1 MSENITKIKLGKREI
16 ILLGTAHVSEESVKE
31 VESLIKNE
39 KPDKVCIEIDKSRYL
54 SLIKKSVWKNMSI
67 PQVLKQK
74 KGFLLLANLV
84 LSSFQKRIG
93 LDLGVKPGEE
103 MMKAITVSEE
113 LGIPYSFCDREIQ
126 VTLKRAWSQ
135 TGFWGKNKMIAA
147 MVSSIF
153 VKEKLSK
160 EEIEKLKEKNA
171 LENMLEELSDFMPQ
185 VKTVLIDERDR
196 YLATNIFTSEGDKIV
211 AIVGAGHI
219 KGIVSW
225 LELLDKGKASTD
237 LTDIETIPPKSLI
250 SKIIPFIIPF
260 IIVGFIILGFFLGG
274 LKQGMNMLWTWILI
288 NGTLSA
294 IGAIIA
300 LSHPL
305 TIISAFIAAPIT
317 SLNPAIAVGLV
328 TGLIEYKFK
337 KPRVSDFESI
347 SQDIMSFKG
356 FYKNRFIHILL
367 VFFFSNLGSA
377 IGTFVA
383 GIPVIASFFSNFF

>member
-1 MSENITKIKLGKREI
+1 MSNNITKINLKKKEI

-31 VESLIKNE
+31 VENLLKNE
-39 KPDKVCIEIDKSRYL
+39 KPDRVCIEIDKTRYL
-54 SLIKKSVWKNMSI
+54 SLVEKSVWKDMSI
-67 PQVLKQK
+67 PEVLKQK

-103 MMKAITVSEE
+103 MMKAISVSEE

-135 TGFWGKNKMIAA
+135 NGFWGKNKMLAA
-147 MVSSIF
+147 LISSIF

-160 EEIEKLKEKNA
+160 EDIEKLKKKDA
-171 LENMLEELSDFMPQ
+171 LQNMLEELSSFLPK

-196 YLATNIFTSEGDKIV
+196 YLATKIFESIGDKIV
-211 AIVGAGHI
+211 AVVGAGHI
-219 KGIVSW
+219 KGIESW
-225 LELLDKGKASTD
+225 LELLDNGKAGTD
-237 LTDIETIPPKSLI
+237 LTDIEIIPPKSPVT
-250 SKIIPFIIPF
+250 KIIPFIIPV
-260 IIVGFIILGFFLGG
+260 IIVGFIILGFFFGG
-274 LKQGMNMLWTWILI
+274 SKQGLNMLWTWVLI
-288 NGTLSA
+288 NGTLAA

-305 TIISAFIAAPIT
+305 TVLSAFIAAPIT

-328 TGLIEYKFK
+328 TGLIEYKFR
-337 KPRVSDFESI
+337 KPKVIDFENI

-356 FYKNRFIHILL
+356 FYRNRFIHILL

-383 GIPVIASFFSNFF
+383 GFPVIASFINNFL